1 MENRKIR
8 EIYDYDMIENDEFSL
23 QKWYNM
29 VMDKT
34 PAELTVGDVCRM
46 LRQKIFSVVAIGRA
60 IEILEGDPFAGELFD
75 GQLMENLY
83 AGKEKYLCRRYDDIE
98 KLLVNAELKALAYS
112 WADEGSKEDY
122 LKTIAAFSQRIAAYK
137 AKAAEEVKV

>member
-8 EIYDYDMIENDEFSL
+8 EIYDYDMIENDEFPL
-23 QKWYNM
+23 QEWYNV

-34 PAELTVGDVCRM
+34 PAEFTVGDVCRM
-46 LRQKIFSVVAIGRA
+46 LRQKIFSVAAIGRA
-60 IEILEGDPFAGELFD
+60 IEILEEDPFAGELFD
-75 GQLMENLY
+75 GQLMENLC

-98 KLLVNAELKALAYS
+98 KLLGNAELKALSHS
-112 WADEGSKEDY
+112 WADEESKEDY
-122 LKTIAAFSQRIAAYK
+122 LKTIAAFRQKIAAYK